1 MKMET
6 RKLMTSQA
14 APHPSATQKMEPQD
28 TTDEQLSHS
37 AEESFGLKKINRN
50 DLQEAWGGQESNCLS
65 K

>member
-1 MKMET
+1 M
-6 RKLMTSQA
+6 SG
-14 APHPSATQKMEPQD
+14 
-28 TTDEQLSHS
+28 LSHN

>member
-1 MKMET
+1 MQAGG
-6 RKLMTSQA
+6 KLPTPVQHKRWS
-14 APHPSATQKMEPQD
+14 HRTPQMSG
-28 TTDEQLSHS
+28 LSHN